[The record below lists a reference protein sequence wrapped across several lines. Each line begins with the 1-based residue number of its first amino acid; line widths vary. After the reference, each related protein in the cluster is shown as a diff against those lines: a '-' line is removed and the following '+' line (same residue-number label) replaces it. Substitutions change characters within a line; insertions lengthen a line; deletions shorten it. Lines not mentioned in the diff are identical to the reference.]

1 MGGTPFIV
9 KLGGA
14 PGYGNNGRILQ
25 MCGCLLMLAAVPVLF
40 LKFSGLTRPRDKL
53 EGSMKDICTKESVQE
68 IDTAMEKEERN
79 A

>member
-1 MGGTPFIV
+1 MGGTPLIV

-25 MCGCLLMLAAVPVLF
+25 ICGCLLMLAAVPVLF
-40 LKFSGLTRPRDKL
+40 LKFAGLTRPRDKL
-53 EGSMKDICTKESVQE
+53 EGSMKDNCTKETVQE
-68 IDTAMEKEERN
+68 IDPKTEQEEYN